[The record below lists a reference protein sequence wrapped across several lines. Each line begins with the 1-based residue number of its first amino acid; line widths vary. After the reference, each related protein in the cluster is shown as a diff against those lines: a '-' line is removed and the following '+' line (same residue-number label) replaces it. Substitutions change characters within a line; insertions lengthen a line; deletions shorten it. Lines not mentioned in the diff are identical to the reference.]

1 MRICDTR
8 STSVTGYGTECSGH
22 TLGQGATLTI
32 PVAGVDGLPAAGG
45 SSPPVAVIAN
55 VTAVSGTA
63 NTYFTL
69 YPADVAQPNASDLNV
84 NPGQITPNLVV
95 VQLAT
100 TGGHAGDVDL
110 FNAAGSINA
119 ILDVAGWFQLPPP

>member
-1 MRICDTR
+1 M
-8 STSVTGYGTECSGH
+8 
-22 TLGQGATLTI
+22 
-32 PVAGVDGLPAAGG
+32 DGLPTSGG

-69 YPADVAQPNASDLNV
+69 CPSDVIQPNASDLNV
-84 NPGQITPNLVV
+84 GPGQITPNLVV

-100 TGGHAGDVDL
+100 TGGDAGDVNL
-110 FNAAGSINA
+110 FNASGSINA
-119 ILDVAGWFQLPPP
+119 ILDVSGWFA